1 MLSLS
6 SAAVAGERFRLEVHE
21 RERLGTPESRRLR
34 KRGFVPGVLYGKSR
48 ARAIAISERDL
59 RTALT
64 GASGLHAVLD
74 VVVEGQST
82 PHPSILK
89 EYQRDPIRGH
99 VQHVDLQE
107 VRLDQPIHA
116 AVQVHIVGTEDA
128 PGVRE
133 GGVMS
138 QPTTE
143 INVEALPMEVPES
156 IEVDVSGMAM
166 GDTFRLEGVA
176 AIEGVTFLDD
186 LQETVIATVTA
197 PMREI
202 EPEETEEEAAEA
214 AEGAADAEQAPESA
228 TGEPGDAGGDAAGN
242 PGTTPG

>member
-1 MLSLS
+1 
-6 SAAVAGERFRLEVHE
+6 VTERT
-21 RERLGTPESRRLR
+21 RLGSPESRRLR
-34 KRGFVPGVLYGKSR
+34 KRGLVPGVLYGRSA
-48 ARAIAISERDL
+48 ARAIAIDERQL

-64 GASGLHAVLD
+64 GSSGLHAVLD
-74 VVVEGQST
+74 VVLEGQST
-82 PHPSILK
+82 AHPSILK

-116 AVQVHIVGTEDA
+116 AVQVHLAGTEDA

-143 INVEALPMEVPES
+143 VNVEALPMEVPES

-166 GDTFRLEGVA
+166 GDTLRLESITA
-176 AIEGVTFLDD
+176 PAGVTFLDD
-186 LQETVIATVTA
+186 PQETVIATVTA
-197 PMREI
+197 PTREI
-202 EPEETEEEAAEA
+202 EPEETAEEAAEA
-214 AEGAADAEQAPESA
+214 AGGAPDAEQAPQSA
-228 TGEPGDAGGDAAGN
+228 TGEPSDAGGDAAGS
-242 PGTTPG
+242 PGTVEG

>member
-1 MLSLS
+1 M
-6 SAAVAGERFRLEVHE
+6 
-21 RERLGTPESRRLR
+21 R
-34 KRGFVPGVLYGKSR
+34 KRGLVPGVLYGKT
-48 ARAIAISERDL
+48 ATRAIAIEERTL

-64 GASGLHAVLD
+64 GSSGLHAVLD
-74 VVVEGQST
+74 VVLEGQT
-82 PHPSILK
+82 TVHPSILK

-107 VRLDQPIHA
+107 VRLDQPIQA

-166 GDTFRLEGVA
+166 GDTLRLESVPLR
-176 AIEGVTFLDD
+176 EGVKFLDD
-186 LQETVIATVTA
+186 PQETVIATVTA

-202 EPEETEEEAAEA
+202 EPEPTEEELAEAEAAAAEA
-214 AEGAADAEQAPESA
+214 GEEGAPEGAAETGESGEA
-228 TGEPGDAGGDAAGN
+228 AGEPG
-242 PGTTPG
+242 TTEE